1 VPGSDNRLPAKL
13 RLVLAGY
20 VGIACGFFAGVL
32 ACVAAAVVV
41 FFGAYVYDYDY
52 DYVSNLDEALVILVL
67 GSLIPFGLLAA
78 DSALEALKTGNR
90 FSGLLRRPSDPRTA
104 TVTASTRGGRTLVLD
119 TTPGGYQPLSEVRL
133 ALWLKADMLMPGE
146 RVTVYG
152 WPDRKEPLLVS
163 SAQRGRVFLGTV
175 TSRST
180 VPSGPLDEKVSGAT
194 LVDWAAW
201 AASTTFSSTGL
212 KSGYDME
219 EVDAFRS
226 AVRDTFLGGAVFSV
240 STPPLRSDEVRGKQ
254 FSTHRRGYDK
264 TQVDAFLEAAGI
276 RLAAMESAD
285 RPVGPLVSGAIL
297 AGWADWAD
305 STKFSAGGYTATEV
319 DAFQEAVRDTF
330 LGKSQPPVTADDV
343 RGRQFPSA
351 GEGTAGYDKTQ
362 VDAFLDAA
370 GIRLAAMEATDGL
383 EDSGAPRLVIHQVE
397 GLPEEVSRPATR
409 DIQSRQESKKSGRWM
424 IGIGLAL
431 TALSIA
437 GPIIASNIASEN
449 SGDNSNTS
457 PSPSSSIPGPP
468 EDYKELLSRLPA
480 SERSTC
486 RDASSLVSSQLAEAH
501 CSSGWYSLWKTNAD
515 GRDWVL
521 ASDMKRGDCLH
532 NSLGRKS
539 AYQHWSKNGLS
550 GLLTCFHASDDVCL
564 VEWSIKSLRITGTF
578 RGDDGC
584 YDYKELI
591 SKAVRVRDAVK

>member
-1 VPGSDNRLPAKL
+1 MTSVASSSPRPAKAPRAMTRR
-13 RLVLAGY
+13 RLTR
-20 VGIACGFFAGVL
+20 
-32 ACVAAAVVV
+32 
-41 FFGAYVYDYDY
+41 
-52 DYVSNLDEALVILVL
+52 S
-67 GSLIPFGLLAA
+67 SMP
-78 DSALEALKTGNR
+78 
-90 FSGLLRRPSDPRTA
+90 P
-104 TVTASTRGGRTLVLD
+104 AS
-119 TTPGGYQPLSEVRL
+119 
-133 ALWLKADMLMPGE
+133 
-146 RVTVYG
+146 G
-152 WPDRKEPLLVS
+152 WPRWRRRTGSK
-163 SAQRGRVFLGTV
+163 TV
-175 TSRST
+175 GHHGS
-180 VPSGPLDEKVSGAT
+180 
-194 LVDWAAW
+194 
-201 AASTTFSSTGL
+201 SST
-212 KSGYDME
+212 KWR
-219 EVDAFRS
+219 ACR
-226 AVRDTFLGGAVFSV
+226 
-240 STPPLRSDEVRGKQ
+240 
-254 FSTHRRGYDK
+254 
-264 TQVDAFLEAAGI
+264 
-276 RLAAMESAD
+276 
-285 RPVGPLVSGAIL
+285 
-297 AGWADWAD
+297 
-305 STKFSAGGYTATEV
+305 
-319 DAFQEAVRDTF
+319 
-330 LGKSQPPVTADDV
+330 
-343 RGRQFPSA
+343 
-351 GEGTAGYDKTQ
+351 
-362 VDAFLDAA
+362 
-370 GIRLAAMEATDGL
+370 
-383 EDSGAPRLVIHQVE
+383 
-397 GLPEEVSRPATR
+397 EEVSRPATR

-539 AYQHWSKNGLS
+539 AYQYWSKNGLS